1 MKKCVSIFTLAV
13 ILLIT
18 LTACGTEEQPGQPQ
32 RPDNSAAQDIGQ
44 GSTLFK
50 FEVMD
55 DKDTVTVWNVHT
67 DEKTVGEALLAV
79 DLIEG
84 DLSDFG
90 MYVTAVNGLVADYS
104 VNQAWWAFYIDGVM
118 AMAGVDSTDIEPGKV
133 YAFVYT
139 IG

>member
-1 MKKCVSIFTLAV
+1 MKKYISLFTLTI
-13 ILLIT
+13 ILLFV
-18 LTACGTEEQPGQPQ
+18 LTACGAGTLPKQPQ
-32 RPDNSAAQDIGQ
+32 NPDNSVVHDIGQ
-44 GSTLFK
+44 GSKSFR
-50 FEVMD
+50 FEVTD
-55 DKDTVTVWNVHT
+55 DNEAVSVWNVQT
-67 DEKTVGEALLAV
+67 DEITVGEALLEV
-79 DLIEG
+79 GLIEG

-118 AMAGVDSTDIEPGKV
+118 AMAGVDSTDIESGKV